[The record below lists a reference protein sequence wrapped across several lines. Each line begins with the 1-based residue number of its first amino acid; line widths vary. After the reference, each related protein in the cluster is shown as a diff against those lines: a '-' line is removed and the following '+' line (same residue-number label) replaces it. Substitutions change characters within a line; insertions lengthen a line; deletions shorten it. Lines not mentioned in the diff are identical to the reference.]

1 MTAEQRRLLSE
12 VLRELKY
19 YMSNGTLVHYTD
31 EFDGKMRD
39 YDITLERQIESLE
52 TVLKEAT

>member
-1 MTAEQRRLLSE
+1 MSE

-39 YDITLERQIESLE
+39 YDITLERQIESIE
-52 TVLKEAT
+52 TILRGAA